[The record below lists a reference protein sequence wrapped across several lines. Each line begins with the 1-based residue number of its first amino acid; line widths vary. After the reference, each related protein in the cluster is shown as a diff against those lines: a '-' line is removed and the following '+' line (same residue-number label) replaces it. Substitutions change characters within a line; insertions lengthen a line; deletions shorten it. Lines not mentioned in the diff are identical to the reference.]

1 MNLKS
6 FLAPTKYDV
15 PILGLIGWRAHE
27 ALAETQAPAWAI
39 AQALWIWLLYCGL
52 RLAVDVVADKLKTK
66 KS

>member
-1 MNLKS
+1 MNLKN

-15 PILGLIGWRAHE
+15 PIWGLIGWKAHE

-39 AQALWIWLLYCGL
+39 AQALWIWLLYCVL
-52 RLAVDVVADKLKTK
+52 RLAFDVVADKLKSQ

>member
-1 MNLKS
+1 MNLKN

-15 PILGLIGWRAHE
+15 PILGLIGWKAHE

-39 AQALWIWLLYCGL
+39 AQALWIWLLYCVL
-52 RLAVDVVADKLKTK
+52 RVVFDVVADKLKSK